1 VARARARRPSEAFIA
16 HASADQAFANRLV
29 DVLRARHVPAWYSS
43 TNIVG
48 AQQWHDE
55 IGAAL
60 ARCDWF
66 VVVLS
71 RASIASP
78 WVKHELLYALNDRRY
93 QTHIVPILYRPC
105 NWRALSWTLN
115 AIQMIDFRGSFA
127 AGCRELL
134 RVWGLDYEAGRP
146 R

>member
-1 VARARARRPSEAFIA
+1 MARARARRPTEVFLA
-16 HASADQAFANRLV
+16 HASVDRAFANRLV
-29 DVLRARHVPAWYSS
+29 NILRAGRVPVWYSS
-43 TNIVG
+43 TNIMG

-93 QTHIVPILYRPC
+93 RTHIVPILYRPC

-115 AIQMIDFRGSFA
+115 AIQRIDFRGSFA
-127 AGCRELL
+127 DGCRELL
-134 RVWGLDYEAGRP
+134 RVWGLR
-146 R
+146 